1 MKIIVV
7 IYNYIHVCIRG
18 LQMAQHLIVEKV
30 EITKDNDN
38 IENKYLYKI
47 SLKPIYIV

>member
-1 MKIIVV
+1 
-7 IYNYIHVCIRG
+7 
-18 LQMAQHLIVEKV
+18 MAQHLIVEKV

-47 SLKPIYIV
+47 SLKPIYIVYNFKIIFKDRNRG

>member
-1 MKIIVV
+1 
-7 IYNYIHVCIRG
+7 
-18 LQMAQHLIVEKV
+18 MAQHLIVEKV

-47 SLKPIYIV
+47 SLKPIYIVWTIFSLEAIIKV